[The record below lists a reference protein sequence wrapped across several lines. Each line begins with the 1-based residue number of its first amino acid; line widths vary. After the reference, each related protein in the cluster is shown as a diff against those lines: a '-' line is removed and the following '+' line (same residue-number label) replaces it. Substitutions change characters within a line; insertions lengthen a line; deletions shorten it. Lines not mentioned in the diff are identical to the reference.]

1 MDMMQEFKSETSNYN
16 AEFSKTGGVVLNLT
30 SKSGTNEVHGSAFE
44 FLQNRVL
51 GSLSAIIFYPCP
63 GQAWRHSSAVIKF
76 QQSCRSRARQKP
88 FRCPHS
94 AVASRITL
102 S

>member
-51 GSLSAIIFYPCP
+51 NARNFFQVPTSWSRPSPTSYRQWNP
-63 GQAWRHSSAVIKF
+63 GYR
-76 QQSCRSRARQKP
+76 RRRQ
-88 FRCPHS
+88 
-94 AVASRITL
+94 V
-102 S
+102 